1 MIEILANE
9 SFLML
14 LAINVIAAIGMN
26 LVYVTGQL
34 NLGQAGF
41 LAVGAYTTAVL
52 DADAGWALAPALAAG
67 ALVAGAVAL
76 PVALGANRVRGIYLI
91 MGTLAVGE
99 VVRISIGN
107 FDPVGGIQGFS
118 GQSGVTLPGVITTLV
133 VASVAANL
141 IMASP
146 LGLRMRSIFDDEDAA
161 SAAGVPT
168 KRVKVTAV
176 VLSAAMVAIAGGLLA
191 EFFLFIAP
199 RNFGITISF
208 QIALFTLI
216 GGTHSLMGAFAGA
229 FGVTYL
235 LEVLRKIDDIEW
247 IPSTFSVLSGWRFVV
262 YGALVMVVM
271 AVLPEGLVSRGSALR
286 VTAPLRRSSRRWWSL
301 LTPSRPG
308 SSIPQNGEAI
318 LQLRGISH
326 RFGGLVA
333 LNEVSFDV
341 KRGEIVALI
350 GANGAGKTT
359 LINVVTGHHR
369 CQQGTILLNG
379 EDITS
384 WPAHLRARGGVA
396 RTFQSVRV
404 LSHIT
409 VEESVRLGTFA
420 CNGRPRPSVDEILGS
435 IGLLD
440 SARRLPDR
448 LSLADQRRL
457 EMGRALA
464 SSPLLILLDEPSV
477 GMNEDERAELADLI
491 RRVRNTGTTV
501 VVVDHNLDLA
511 LGVADRVV
519 VLDFG
524 RVLTSDVP
532 EAILRDPR
540 VREAY
545 LGRTYT
551 IPGKGTAAT

>member
-1 MIEILANE
+1 M
-9 SFLML
+9 
-14 LAINVIAAIGMN
+14 
-26 LVYVTGQL
+26 
-34 NLGQAGF
+34 
-41 LAVGAYTTAVL
+41 
-52 DADAGWALAPALAAG
+52 
-67 ALVAGAVAL
+67 
-76 PVALGANRVRGIYLI
+76 
-91 MGTLAVGE
+91 
-99 VVRISIGN
+99 
-107 FDPVGGIQGFS
+107 
-118 GQSGVTLPGVITTLV
+118 
-133 VASVAANL
+133 
-141 IMASP
+141 
-146 LGLRMRSIFDDEDAA
+146 
-161 SAAGVPT
+161 
-168 KRVKVTAV
+168 
-176 VLSAAMVAIAGGLLA
+176 
-191 EFFLFIAP
+191 
-199 RNFGITISF
+199 
-208 QIALFTLI
+208 
-216 GGTHSLMGAFAGA
+216 
-229 FGVTYL
+229 
-235 LEVLRKIDDIEW
+235 
-247 IPSTFSVLSGWRFVV
+247 
-262 YGALVMVVM
+262 
-271 AVLPEGLVSRGSALR
+271 
-286 VTAPLRRSSRRWWSL
+286 
-301 LTPSRPG
+301 
-308 SSIPQNGEAI
+308 
-318 LQLRGISH
+318 
-326 RFGGLVA
+326 A

-440 SARRLPDR
+440 SAHRLPDR

-545 LGRTYT
+545 LGRTDT